1 MIVTCT
7 TSQTLVLI
15 ERHMYATGNKLMSA
29 VGTLWMLWQTML
41 PLWYQGAAMHASYKG
56 LLTHFGTTVSVD
68 HEPNTCRS
76 VVMTCTSSSVP

>member
-1 MIVTCT
+1 MYNPVRTALHCSGRAWKHACCVLVWATAWRGKHPATMIVTCT

-41 PLWYQGAAMHASYKG
+41 PL
-56 LLTHFGTTVSVD
+56 
-68 HEPNTCRS
+68 
-76 VVMTCTSSSVP
+76 